1 MITDTEIKT
10 KGFQVLAQYLG
21 DIEAERFIA
30 LIQREPFDYTK
41 WRQDL
46 DEDLSLEEISQIAM
60 AQRNESPN
68 NSATSD
74 RGLVGRRCAPAS
86 QPAAGCA

>member
-10 KGFQVLAQYLG
+10 KGFQILSQYLG
-21 DIEAERFIA
+21 DIEAERFVA

-46 DEDLSLEEISQIAM
+46 AEDLSLEEISRSAM
-60 AQRNESPN
+60 ILREKSPEQ
-68 NSATSD
+68 SA
-74 RGLVGRRCAPAS
+74 
-86 QPAAGCA
+86 